1 MFLSEGVAVVQG
13 SWKLSLQYFLLPSC
27 FGDKLHRASYCHN
40 KLLFTLY
47 SFHLPHCPVCDQ
59 SHQSLSRECRI
70 RSTDSR
76 VFCKCRLDTL
86 SARLWERGTK
96 ASEQTPVP
104 TPLSPH
110 WRVPCTTLPRL
121 SCQCLSSAPVWRMG
135 CLVQGSGR
143 GRIRLKLSLQYFLSP
158 SCLETSSTEQVTAIT
173 SSFTLYSFHLPH
185 CPVCDQSHQSL
196 SRECRIRFL
205 S

>member
-1 MFLSEGVAVVQG
+1 MKFTHILVPRSYKKLLVRTVMDL
-13 SWKLSLQYFLLPSC
+13 KLSLQYFLLPSY

-86 SARLWERGTK
+86 SARL
-96 ASEQTPVP
+96 
-104 TPLSPH
+104 
-110 WRVPCTTLPRL
+110 
-121 SCQCLSSAPVWRMG
+121 
-135 CLVQGSGR
+135 
-143 GRIRLKLSLQYFLSP
+143 
-158 SCLETSSTEQVTAIT
+158 
-173 SSFTLYSFHLPH
+173 
-185 CPVCDQSHQSL
+185 
-196 SRECRIRFL
+196 
-205 S
+205 